1 MKRNEKIAWM
11 AMLLALAF
19 VLSFL
24 ERMLS
29 FEIPVPGVKLG
40 LANLAVLMAIYT
52 LGVRGAFIISLSRIF
67 LDGMMFGNAYR
78 MMYSLAGGILSF
90 IIMYIGKKWNWSVM
104 SVSMAG
110 GLCHNIGQIA
120 VAVVILRTP
129 ELIVYLPVL
138 ILAGI
143 ATGAVNGLLCG
154 MIMRLFERI
163 RRKTL

>member
-1 MKRNEKIAWM
+1 MKRNKKIAWM

-29 FEIPVPGVKLG
+29 FEVPVPGVKLG

-52 LGVRGAFIISLSRIF
+52 MGVKGALMISLARIL
-67 LDGMMFGNAYR
+67 LDGMTFGNAYR

-90 IIMYIGKKWNWSVM
+90 IMMYIGKKCNWSIM

-110 GLCHNIGQIA
+110 GLCHNIGQIG
-120 VAVVILRTP
+120 VAVIILRTP
-129 ELIVYLPVL
+129 ELITYLPIL

-143 ATGAVNGLLCG
+143 ATGAINGLLCG
-154 MIMRLFERI
+154 MIMKSFQQIKRNL
-163 RRKTL
+163 L

>member
-52 LGVRGAFIISLSRIF
+52 LGVRGALITSLSRIF

-78 MMYSLAGGILSF
+78 MMYSLAGGILSLAVMALLKRSGAF
-90 IIMYIGKKWNWSVM
+90 SIIG
-104 SVSMAG
+104 VSMAG
-110 GLCHNIGQIA
+110 GVSHNVGQLIMAMLVVETYA
-120 VAVVILRTP
+120 VGY
-129 ELIVYLPVL
+129 YLPVL
-138 ILAGI
+138 LIAGLITGTLIGI
-143 ATGAVNGLLCG
+143 AGREMLKRLDLAVLN
-154 MIMRLFERI
+154 
-163 RRKTL
+163 

>member
-1 MKRNEKIAWM
+1 MKQNRKIAWM

-29 FEIPVPGVKLG
+29 FEVPVPGVKLG

-52 LGVRGAFIISLSRIF
+52 MGVKGALTISLARIF
-67 LDGMMFGNAYR
+67 LDGMTFGNAYR
-78 MMYSLAGGILSF
+78 MMYSLAGGLLSF
-90 IIMYIGKKWNWSVM
+90 LIMYIGKKYNWSIM

-110 GLCHNIGQIA
+110 GLCHNIGQIM
-120 VAVVILRTP
+120 VAIIILRTP
-129 ELIVYLPVL
+129 ELVTYLPVL

-143 ATGAVNGLLCG
+143 VTGAINGLLCG
-154 MIMRLFERI
+154 MIMKSFQRVKGNL
-163 RRKTL
+163 L